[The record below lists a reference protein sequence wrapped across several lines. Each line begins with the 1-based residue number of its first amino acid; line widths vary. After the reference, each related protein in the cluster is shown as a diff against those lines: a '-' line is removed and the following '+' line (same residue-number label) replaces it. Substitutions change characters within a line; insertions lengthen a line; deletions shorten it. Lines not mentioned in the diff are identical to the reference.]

1 MTRRAASAGVT
12 LDYCMTSESETVT
25 TNLEAVVRIMGCLID
40 NAIKNT
46 TSGSIKVEYTNSGGK
61 AVISVTDTGRGV
73 PADKAEKIF
82 ERFYKIDEF
91 VPGVGLGL
99 TLSRAIAAKINAT
112 VTLDTSY
119 SGGARFLVAL

>member
-1 MTRRAASAGVT
+1 
-12 LDYCMTSESETVT
+12 MTSESETVT
-25 TNLEAVVRIMGCLID
+25 TNLEAVVRIMDSLID

-61 AVISVTDTGRGV
+61 AVVSVTDTGRGV